1 VAGFWDKEVELCR
14 VAKSNSKSAFYSFKA
29 VEKNGKSFIDI
40 REHFE
45 RIDGSI
51 QHTAKGISVP
61 TAMFVDMAE
70 GFNEA
75 LRIYTSK

>member
-1 VAGFWDKEVELCR
+1 MLAGFWDKEVELCR
-14 VAKSNSKSAFYSFKA
+14 VAKSKTAFYSFKA